1 MAKKYIIK
9 FESKSD
15 RKAAKTYYESEMANG
30 NKNIKDIEKEDKKT
44 LILTAKKSYKKDD
57 ILEHLELEDIAV
69 KSVKKFK
76 LETPEQ
82 RREKATRELVDE
94 VLNGKYFI
102 VHNEEEDFTILVF
115 AKDIAQ
121 ANEIATR
128 YFNEAGMRV
137 DSESLDAVELSIE
150 NVDEW
155 ILDADHVIQEVNNEV
170 EIYAADILD
179 QVKWGTTPSVP
190 VPAPV
195 EAEEDGHE
203 LD

>member
-1 MAKKYIIK
+1 MAKRYIIK

-82 RREKATRELVDE
+82 KKEKTTRELLDE

-137 DSESLDAVELSIE
+137 DSESLNVVELSIE

-179 QVKWGTTPSVP
+179 QVKWGATPSVP
-190 VPAPV
+190 VPAPAEV
-195 EAEEDGHE
+195 EEDGHE